1 MLCEE
6 LVDISLDD
14 AGLAASQLPDDEDLE
29 DVFSP
34 PCLAVHDAT
43 AHNTLKVLYGN
54 STAAALT
61 DLTTEV
67 SNDNDEMFEKTE
79 HNVYNVRSY
88 FKFNFQSILMI
99 TKIS

>member
-14 AGLAASQLPDDEDLE
+14 AGLAASQLPDHQDLE

-34 PCLAVHDAT
+34 RCLAVHDAT

-54 STAAALT
+54 ITAAGLT

-79 HNVYNVRSY
+79 HNVYIVRSD

-99 TKIS
+99 TKII